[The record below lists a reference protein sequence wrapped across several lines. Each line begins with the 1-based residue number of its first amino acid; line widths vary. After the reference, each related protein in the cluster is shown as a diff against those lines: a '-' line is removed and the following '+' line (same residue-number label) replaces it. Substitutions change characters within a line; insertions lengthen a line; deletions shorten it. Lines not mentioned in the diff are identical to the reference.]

1 SYGGYVPQFNFRFG
15 NTYGRITHN
24 VLTDPTVSKSP
35 RSLLAPMDPK
45 ENLLRLHYYTEH

>member
-24 VLTDPTVSKSP
+24 LLRDPTVSKSP
-35 RSLLAPMDPK
+35 RSLLAPLDNK
-45 ENLLRLHYYTEH
+45 ENLHEFHYRIEH